1 MSTQTKAV
9 PRPQSERVSHMRW
22 LYGPLG
28 GALLGAGF
36 AFGYAFVFIVYAT
49 IRVALLPARVSPDA
63 GLSGTVVAYG
73 ESLAIATLA
82 ITVLM
87 AIPAAIMGAISA
99 FIITWLLS
107 LLNPQHAPRRAVIIG
122 MVACF
127 TLIVSVQL
135 FFQRALGFTLADVI
149 ANPETYLL
157 WLGFPSLL
165 LIAAGGVASW
175 QWNRVRIPCA

>member
-1 MSTQTKAV
+1 MSTQTKGI
-9 PRPQSERVSHMRW
+9 PRPESEKGSNERW
-22 LYGPLG
+22 PYGPLG
-28 GALLGAGF
+28 GALLGVGL
-36 AFGYAFVFIVYAT
+36 AFGYALVFIIYAT
-49 IRVALLPARVSPDA
+49 IRAALLPARVPPDA
-63 GLSGTVVAYG
+63 GVLGTVVAYG
-73 ESLAIATLA
+73 ESLALATLA

-87 AIPAAIMGAISA
+87 AIPAAIIGAISA

-107 LLNPQHAPRRAVIIG
+107 ILNPQHAPRRAVVIG

-127 TLIVSVQL
+127 ALIVIVQL

-165 LIAAGGVASW
+165 FIAAGGVASW
-175 QWNRVRIPCA
+175 QWNRVRIPGA